1 MDAVVVAGGIPL
13 PEDSLYPYTQGNS
26 KALLDIAGKPMVQ
39 WVLDALS
46 GAKSIENVILMGLSA
61 KSGVTCEKPLH
72 FLSNQGRM
80 LANIVAGIE
89 KSQQLNPD
97 NEYVMVVSSDVPAI
111 KPEMIDWLVESCLET
126 HDDLYY
132 GVVPREVMEARYPN
146 SKRTFTRLKGI
157 EVCGADINVTHV
169 RMADEEYLDTWQQL
183 IGNRKNPLLQAR
195 VIGLDTLFQII
206 FRQLTIQ
213 DIVERVMARIGVR
226 GRAIIWEH
234 AEAGMDV
241 DKPHQLELLRADMA
255 AGKDTAA

>member
-1 MDAVVVAGGIPL
+1 MDAIVIAGGIPL
-13 PEDSLYPYTQGNS
+13 PEDPLYPYTQGNS

-46 GAKSIENVILMGLSA
+46 GAKSIENVILMGLTP

-89 KSQQLNPD
+89 KSQELNAD

-111 KPEMIDWLVESCLET
+111 KADMIDWLAKTCLET

-132 GVVPREVMEARYPN
+132 GVVPREVMEARFPN
-146 SKRTFTRLKGI
+146 SKRTFTRLKNI
-157 EVCGADINVTHV
+157 EICGADINVTHV
-169 RMADEEYLDTWQQL
+169 NMAQEEYLDTWQQL
-183 IGNRKNPLLQAR
+183 IGNRKNPIMQAR
-195 VIGLDTLFQII
+195 VIGLDTLFQVI
-206 FRQLTIQ
+206 FRRLTIE
-213 DIVERVMARIGVR
+213 DIIKRVMARIGVR
-226 GRAIIWEH
+226 GRAIIWEY

-241 DKPHQLELLRADMA
+241 DKPHQLELLRVDMA

>member
-1 MDAVVVAGGIPL
+1 MDAIVVAGGIPL
-13 PEDSLYPYTQGNS
+13 PEDPLYTYTQGNS

-46 GAKSIENVILMGLSA
+46 TAKSIENVIVIGLSA
-61 KSGVTCEKPLH
+61 KSGVTCAKPLH

-80 LANIVAGIE
+80 LSNIVTGVE
-89 KSQQLNPD
+89 KSQELSPQ
-97 NEYVMVVSSDVPAI
+97 NEYVMIVSSDVPGI
-111 KPEMIDWLVESCLET
+111 KAEMVDWLAETCLQT
-126 HDDLYY
+126 QDDLYY

-146 SKRTFTRLKGI
+146 SKRTFTRLKGLEI
-157 EVCGADINVTHV
+157 CGADVNVTHV
-169 RMADEEYLDTWQQL
+169 NMAHEHLDTWQQL

-195 VIGLDTLFQII
+195 VIGLDTLFQLL
-206 FRQLTIQ
+206 FRQLTIE

-241 DKPHQLELLRADMA
+241 DKPHQLEMMRADLA
-255 AGKDTAA
+255 AHGKDVAA

>member
-13 PEDSLYPYTQGNS
+13 PEDPLYPYTQGNS

-46 GAKSIENVILMGLSA
+46 GAKSIENVILLGLSA
-61 KSGVTCEKPLH
+61 KSGVTCEKPLY

-89 KSQQLNPD
+89 KSQELNPD

-111 KPEMIDWLVESCLET
+111 KAEMIDWLAETCLQT

-146 SKRTFTRLKGI
+146 SKRTFTRLKNI
-157 EVCGADINVTHV
+157 EVCGADINVAHV
-169 RMADEEYLDTWQQL
+169 NMAQEEYLDTWQQL
-183 IGNRKNPLLQAR
+183 IGNRKNPIMQAR
-195 VIGLDTLFQII
+195 VIGLDTLVQVI
-206 FRQLTIQ
+206 FRRLTIE
-213 DIVERVMARIGVR
+213 DIIKRVMARIGVR

-241 DKPHQLELLRADMA
+241 DKPHQLKLLRADMA
-255 AGKDTAA
+255 AGKDAGA